1 MKTTWPKRLGTILL
15 LTFAPAECFTT
26 SQSRVHADTNIMMRK
41 DTKIVFGSD
50 ATSEVSTDEDE
61 DFARD
66 QKERQAIVEKVLQ
79 EQDVEF
85 KEERRRMKWGD
96 FADAK
101 TKEDILK
108 VEESLKLKIALD
120 NKKKAVLA
128 QMQGVSMEVLDPHDS
143 VVEENVNI
151 QIKAGSSSLWYNKVD
166 EDLQE
171 EWEALEKGNEEI
183 KGADGQEESSSTVE
197 VNGKIVSKDTLQGVR
212 VGSAGGWS
220 LEVFPGDFVV
230 HRKYGIGRFERTC
243 LRKYTAN
250 LNYVLKAEQMLS

>member
-1 MKTTWPKRLGTILL
+1 LLKRVAAFWLL
-15 LTFAPAECFTT
+15 ASTAECFITL
-26 SQSRVHADTNIMMRK
+26 QSRQRVDTRISVRK

-50 ATSEVSTDEDE
+50 ASSEMGTDEE
-61 DFARD
+61 EEFARD
-66 QKERQAIVEKVLQ
+66 QKERQAYVEKVLL
-79 EQDVEF
+79 EQDAEF
-85 KEERRRMKWGD
+85 KEERRKKKWGD

-108 VEESLKLKIALD
+108 VEESIKAKIALE
-120 NKKKAVLA
+120 NKKKAALA
-128 QMQGVSMEVLDPHDS
+128 LMLGVSMEVLDAPDTAS
-143 VVEENVNI
+143 EQNGNI

-171 EWEALEKGNEEI
+171 EWEALEKGNKDI
-183 KGADGQEESSSTVE
+183 KRDDGQEESAATVE

-230 HRKYGIGRFERTC
+230 HRKYGIGRFERSC
-243 LRKYTAN
+243 FRKYIHWSFID
-250 LNYVLKAEQMLS
+250 LFEDE